1 MLESLISGSVD
12 IRMER
17 YVTDSTLFNL
27 LNGPANIRVMQSVD
41 GSITP
46 AAAVQPVSRRRRSR
60 LTDLDNNNNND
71 NSSIT
76 KSFKDWQESNKWDR
90 LITSLTRPR
99 PLCPEII
106 HLGRRNATIQ
116 ISSKFLPKLSDTTNF
131 GFNISICSH
140 SLSLNLSNRIRE
152 TEYQKPII
160 NGNGNKYHDYDI
172 NRDNKY
178 KYDDSSDRNSS
189 VDDNDYN

>member
-46 AAAVQPVSRRRRSR
+46 AATVQPMRRRRRSR
-60 LTDLDNNNNND
+60 LTDLDNNNNNNN

-76 KSFKDWQESNKWDR
+76 KSLRDWQKSNKWDH
-90 LITSLTRPR
+90 LITSLTLPR
-99 PLCPEII
+99 PLCFREEKC
-106 HLGRRNATIQ
+106 HN
-116 ISSKFLPKLSDTTNF
+116 
-131 GFNISICSH
+131 
-140 SLSLNLSNRIRE
+140 SN
-152 TEYQKPII
+152 K
-160 NGNGNKYHDYDI
+160 K
-172 NRDNKY
+172 
-178 KYDDSSDRNSS
+178 
-189 VDDNDYN
+189 